1 MLGKL
6 RLAVMIPL
14 AMACAACGQERVATI
29 KPLADLVTC
38 ADEPVAPDLPGR
50 DQQARRDTITLEYIL
65 SLRSAWGDCH
75 SKLSGIAAW
84 VGRASPK

>member
-1 MLGKL
+1 MYGKL
-6 RLAVMIPL
+6 RQAVMIPL
-14 AMACAACGQERVATI
+14 VMACAACGQARIETI
-29 KPLADLVTC
+29 KPPADLLAC

-50 DQQARRDTITLEYIL
+50 DQQARRDAMTLEYIL

-84 VGRASPK
+84 SSSQ